1 MKAENMSNQN
11 WVLSHLSINQI
22 KRATENESIYD
33 NFGVANSDDWELV
46 KSIKANGVLD
56 PLVITS
62 DNYLLS
68 GHRRLAACKYLKL
81 DTVPVRRLNDIRFRM
96 LTTEQR
102 LDLLRTYNQQR
113 DKSTSEKIREAIVG
127 VDPSMA
133 YIDLMMHNLQRKA
146 LASSSGEIFIS
157 GVKKRSKI
165 TTMEFLEAA
174 KDAINEQSEY
184 WPLTVR
190 RVHYLLLNDPPL
202 RHDKKPFSKYAND
215 KVSYKALTNL
225 LSRARLTGDVPVHAI
240 EDSTRPIQEGGGFD
254 AVGDYINQELEYFLT
269 GYTRNLQIG
278 QPHHIEIVLE
288 KNALRRVIEKVAR
301 EYSIPIT
308 TARGYS
314 SLTPRYGVFK
324 RFKNSGKTNL
334 VMLYLT
340 DYDPDG
346 DEIAASFSRSMRDD
360 FGIKNITSKK
370 VALTNE
376 DIDKYDLPS
385 DMDAKVTSANYEK
398 FIERYGSDRVVE
410 LDAAPV
416 ELLQEKLRN
425 AIEDFL
431 DMDEF
436 NAQKELQNQEAV
448 EIQAYRSIVFNALG
462 KFDK

>member
-1 MKAENMSNQN
+1 MSDQN
-11 WVLSHLSINQI
+11 WDLSQFPTNQI
-22 KRATENESIYD
+22 IRARENESIYD
-33 NFGVANSDDWELV
+33 NFGIANSDDWELV
-46 KSIKANGVLD
+46 KSIKANGILD
-56 PLVITS
+56 PLVVTS

-81 DTVPVRRLNDIRFRM
+81 PTVPIRRLNDVRFIR
-96 LTTEQR
+96 LTTEKR
-102 LDLLRTYNQQR
+102 LDLLRSYNQQR
-113 DKSTSEKIREAIVG
+113 DKSVSEKIREAIVD
-127 VDPSMA
+127 VDPSEA

-146 LASSSGEIFIS
+146 MASTSGEIFIS
-157 GVKKRSKI
+157 GIKKRSKI
-165 TTMEFLEAA
+165 TTLEFLKAA
-174 KDAINEQSEY
+174 KDVINDQSEY

-202 RHDKKPFSKYAND
+202 RHDKKPLSIYAND

-225 LSRARLTGDVPVHAI
+225 LSRARLTGDVPVHSI

-254 AVGDYINQELEYFLT
+254 AVGDYIKQEMKYFLT
-269 GYTRNLQIG
+269 GYNRNLQIG

-288 KNALRRVIEKVAR
+288 KNALRRVIEKVAS

-314 SLTPRYGVFK
+314 SLTPRFEVYR
-324 RFKNSGKTNL
+324 RFTESGKTKL

-340 DYDPDG
+340 DFDPDG

-360 FGIKNITSKK
+360 FRIKNIISKK

-385 DMDAKVTSANYEK
+385 DMDAKVTSSNYEK

-416 ELLQEKLRN
+416 ELLQEKLRD

-431 DMDEF
+431 DLDEF
-436 NAQKELQNQEAV
+436 NAQKQLQNQEAV
-448 EIQAYRSIVFNALG
+448 ELQAYRTIVFKALG
-462 KFDK
+462 GLEK